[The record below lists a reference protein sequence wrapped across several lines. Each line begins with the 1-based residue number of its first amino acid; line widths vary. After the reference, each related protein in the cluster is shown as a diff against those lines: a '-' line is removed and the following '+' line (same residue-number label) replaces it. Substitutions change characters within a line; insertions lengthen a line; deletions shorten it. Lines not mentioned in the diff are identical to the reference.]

1 MEAYALEIGIGLD
14 RTLGLSPAE
23 EAELS
28 AEAAR
33 LGYASIWTPEGPGYD
48 SFQIC
53 LHRWEA
59 TRSVAPGGL
68 STGISV
74 SPVAL
79 RTPFSLAMSAG
90 TASVLTQGRF
100 VLGIGAGAV
109 HTPEGRRPYA
119 FPDVGV
125 IETMREYV
133 TVVRSLVAGEEVT
146 HDGRVFRLSGAS
158 LDISPAPGTPV
169 YLGALGPRMVRLA
182 GETADGA
189 ALNWC
194 TPEQVAWS
202 RMRVAEG
209 ALAAGRDP
217 AGVKL
222 AEYIR
227 VCVDDDTDAAR
238 VALAK
243 AALGYAMGP
252 RRSSGAKP
260 MGYRAHFER
269 MGFAGELAE
278 LDRMRDRGSSM
289 DELAA
294 ACPEEMLRRVGYFGD
309 AAGASEAIRRLAEG
323 LDVAVVRVVAAR
335 PSVGSVLATMRA
347 GQPGA

>member
-1 MEAYALEIGIGLD
+1 MEIGIGLD
-14 RTLGLSPAE
+14 RTLGLSLAD

-48 SFQIC
+48 SFQLC
-53 LHRWEA
+53 LHRWAA
-59 TRSVAPGGL
+59 TRSAVPGGL

-90 TASVLTQGRF
+90 TASALTEGRF
-100 VLGIGAGAV
+100 VLGIGSGAIHTAG
-109 HTPEGRRPYA
+109 GRRAYA

-125 IETMREYV
+125 ITAMREYV
-133 TVVRSLVAGEEVT
+133 TAVRALVAGEEVT
-146 HDGRVFRLSGAS
+146 RDGPVFTLNRAS
-158 LDISPAPGTPV
+158 LDISPPPATPI
-169 YLGALGPRMVRLA
+169 YLGSLGPQMVRLA
-182 GETADGA
+182 GEVADGT

-202 RMRVAEG
+202 RQRVAEG
-209 ALAAGRDP
+209 AEAAGRDP
-217 AGVKL
+217 GAVKL

-227 VCVDDDTDAAR
+227 VCVDDDVEAAR
-238 VALAK
+238 LALAK

-252 RRSSGAKP
+252 RRSAGEKP

-269 MGFAGELAE
+269 MGFAAELAE
-278 LDRMRDRGSSM
+278 LDRMRDRGCGM

-294 ACPEEMLRRVGYFGD
+294 DCPEEMLKRVGYFGKAEG
-309 AAGASEAIRRLAEG
+309 AAAAIRRLAEG
-323 LDVAVVRVVAAR
+323 LDVAIVRVVVAT
-335 PSVGSVLATMRA
+335 PGVSSVLATMRA
-347 GQPGA
+347 GRPGLVCV